1 MWSKPIFNDKE
12 DCYIFFLDT
21 EGSWSLT
28 KDVDNDT
35 KIFTLA
41 SLISSYFIYN
51 SVGTI
56 DEKSINDLNLVTKLS
71 MNILIEE
78 NVKNKD
84 NEEMLHRFMPK
95 FLWLLRDFTL
105 ELRDIDGKKIEPRQ
119 YLEDALLDQNS
130 LVRVSEDSRRVR
142 RALINYFKDRDCF
155 TLVRP
160 VR

>member
-41 SLISSYFIYN
+41 SLMSSYFIYN

-78 NVKNKD
+78 NIKNKD
-84 NEEMLHRFMPK
+84 NE
-95 FLWLLRDFTL
+95 
-105 ELRDIDGKKIEPRQ
+105 
-119 YLEDALLDQNS
+119 
-130 LVRVSEDSRRVR
+130 
-142 RALINYFKDRDCF
+142 
-155 TLVRP
+155 
-160 VR
+160 